1 MITGIEY
8 YFIPALKNSLKQ
20 KSTLMNYRGFG
31 NTNLKVSEIGM
42 GCSRFGG
49 MIDQKDTKEI
59 VNTLLQAFD
68 RGINFY
74 DTADMYG
81 NGESETLIG
90 RTFKDKRDRVIIA
103 SKAGYC
109 LSSTGSFATK
119 IKPLLKPLLRPLIR
133 WFRPMKKSL
142 LQARS
147 TQLYQNFSAPYLT
160 QAIEA
165 SLRRLQTDYLD
176 IFQLHDPPASLLESG
191 DIIETLEN
199 LKSQGKIRYYGVGC
213 RTVEDALICLKHP
226 GFSSLQ
232 VEINLLHQEAI
243 TRLLPLA
250 KKSNVAIIARQPF
263 ASGLIVK
270 PLIDTKSTQYSFTE
284 PEMQNKLNTIE
295 KYQLLSNKGSRTI
308 TQVALQFVLKFDS
321 VSVVV
326 AGMSNRKQLEENIS
340 ALTAPPFTEDEL
352 AILY

>member
-1 MITGIEY
+1 
-8 YFIPALKNSLKQ
+8 
-20 KSTLMNYRGFG
+20 MNYRGFG

-59 VNTLLQAFD
+59 VNTLSQAFD

-81 NGESETLIG
+81 NGESEKIIG
-90 RTFKDKRDRVIIA
+90 RTFKNKRDRVIIA

-109 LSSTGSFATK
+109 LSSSGRFATQ
-119 IKPLLKPLLRPLIR
+119 IKPLLKPLIKPLIH

-160 QAIEA
+160 QAVEA

-176 IFQLHDPPASLLESG
+176 IFQLHDPPSSLLESG
-191 DIIETLEN
+191 EVIENLEN
-199 LKSQGKIRYYGVGC
+199 LKAQGKIRYYGVAC
-213 RTVEDALICLKHP
+213 RTVEDALICLNHP
-226 GFSSLQ
+226 GFTSLQ
-232 VEINLLHQEAI
+232 VELNLLNQEAI
-243 TRLLPLA
+243 ITLLPLA

-270 PLIDTKSTQYSFTE
+270 PLTDTKSTQHAFTE
-284 PEMQNKLNTIE
+284 TEMQDKINQIA
-295 KYQLLSNKGSRTI
+295 KYQSLSNEGDRNI
-308 TQVALQFVLKFDS
+308 IQVALQFVLNFDS

-326 AGMSNRKQLEENIS
+326 TGMSNRKQLETNIS
-340 ALTAPPFTEDEL
+340 ALTAPAFSEDEL